1 MFDGNEDHGG
11 GYGARGRDEC
21 CVVLRDYAAK
31 RTRALVR
38 FERGHA
44 TVTVTT
50 YASGTSM
57 RDEASRIVR
66 HLFGDACRIDIE
78 LPI

>member
-21 CVVLRDYAAK
+21 CVVLRDYDAK
-31 RTRALVR
+31 RRRALVR
-38 FERGHA
+38 FERRHAIA
-44 TVTVTT
+44 TVPT

-57 RDEASRIVR
+57 RGGIVR
-66 HLFGDACRIDIE
+66 QLFGRKLRRLI
-78 LPI
+78 